1 MKSIPISGKQILS
14 EAACP
19 KAFLQKGV
27 LKICIKF
34 TGEHPFRHGCS
45 SENLSHISGTSF
57 YKSTSGGLLLFFE
70 KSQLF
75 GTCIIKV

>member
-1 MKSIPISGKQILS
+1 MRSIPISGKQILS
-14 EAACP
+14 EAARP
-19 KAFLQKGV
+19 KVFLRKGV

-45 SENLSHISGTSF
+45 SENLPHISGTSF
-57 YKSTSGGLLLFFE
+57 YKNNYGGLLLFFE
-70 KSQLF
+70 ISQLS